1 VAPSE
6 GEGRAFESPQ
16 GRHVFCKD
24 FMPSDIFISIEEVSK
39 HIAGRVLF
47 EPVSFG
53 IHQLDRIGLVGVN
66 GCGKSTLVKILAKL
80 EPSTTGDITYRTE
93 LSIGYLPQIPDLNY
107 NLEVLQQVLVEADL
121 TKEDNWETEHKAKA
135 ILSRLKMNDYDKPVA
150 LLSGGQKRKVD
161 LARVLLKKPD
171 VLLLDEPTNHLDLDT
186 IEWLQDYLSNYHG
199 AVLIITHDRYFL
211 DAICNRV
218 LEIEAQKIHIYDGGY
233 SDFVEG
239 QIIRQT
245 DSARKE
251 IRRHAQLKKELDW
264 LKRGA
269 RARTSKPKNHVDRVK
284 ELLSKSYLISNQDLS
299 ISFQTKRLGKTV
311 LELHNL
317 SKSYNDKP
325 LFNNIDHHF
334 QAKDRIGIIGPN
346 GCGKTTLLRLMTAE
360 EKPDKGSVK
369 IGLNTHFAYYRQ
381 DQENLNA
388 NVSVLDYVNQFADVI
403 RTADGQK
410 FSASEMLKRF
420 LFDGKMQQ
428 MKVRALSGGEKKRL
442 HLMVS
447 LMFGSNFMILDEPTN
462 DLDIRTLEI
471 LEDYLDAYRG
481 CIVVVSHDRYFLD
494 RVVDHIFIFENG
506 HIRKFAGN
514 YSDYLLVRRF
524 QSEEADENDS
534 NRAGRKEVS
543 RQSKSENA
551 LTWKEK
557 QELLALE
564 KIIEASEQET
574 SRLEATLKDTSAAL
588 LYSDY
593 KGISDQIL
601 SLKET
606 ISKALKRWSELSE
619 RES

>member
-1 VAPSE
+1 MPSE
-6 GEGRAFESPQ
+6 I
-16 GRHVFCKD
+16 C
-24 FMPSDIFISIEEVSK
+24 ISIEEVSK

-53 IHQLDRIGLVGVN
+53 IHQTDRIGLVGVN
-66 GCGKSTLVKILAKL
+66 GTGKSTLIKILTKL
-80 EPSTTGDITYRTE
+80 EPATSGEITYRKE
-93 LSIGYLPQIPDLNY
+93 LSIGYLPQIPELDY
-107 NLEVLQQVLVEADL
+107 KLEVLSQVLCEVDF
-121 TKEDNWETEHKAKA
+121 KEEEHWETEHKAKA
-135 ILSRLKMNDYDKPVA
+135 ILSRLKLTDYDKPVA
-150 LLSGGQKRKVD
+150 LLSGGQKRKAD

-186 IEWLQDYLSNYHG
+186 IEWLQDYLSSYHG
-199 AVLIITHDRYFL
+199 AVLLITHDRYFL

-218 LEIEAQKIHIYDGGY
+218 LEIEQQKIHIYDGGY

-251 IRRHAQLKKELDW
+251 VRRQAQLKKELDW

-299 ISFQTKRLGKTV
+299 ISFQTKRLGKTI

-317 SKSYNDKP
+317 SKSFGDKP
-325 LFNNIDHHF
+325 LFTKIDHNF

-346 GCGKTTLLRLMTAE
+346 GCGKTTLLRLMTTE
-360 EKPDKGSVK
+360 EKPDSGNVK
-369 IGLNTHFAYYRQ
+369 VGVNTHFSYYRQ
-381 DQENLNA
+381 DQEDLNA
-388 NVSVLDYVNQFADVI
+388 SVSVLDYVYQFADVI
-403 RTADGQK
+403 KTADGQR

-428 MKVRALSGGEKKRL
+428 MKVSALSGGEKKRL

-471 LEDYLDAYRG
+471 LEDYLDAYHG

-506 HIRKFAGN
+506 QIRKFAGN

-524 QSEEADENDS
+524 QAEEVADKEAAK
-534 NRAGRKEVS
+534 AGKKEIS
-543 RQSKSENA
+543 RQSTSADA
-551 LTWKEK
+551 LSWKEK
-557 QELLALE
+557 QEIAALE
-564 KIIEASEQET
+564 KLIEESEQET
-574 SRLEATLKDTSAAL
+574 SRLEAKFRDASDKLSYVDYKDLSDRIQTLKD
-588 LYSDY
+588 
-593 KGISDQIL
+593 
-601 SLKET
+601 T
-606 ISKALKRWSELSE
+606 ISKALERWSELAE
-619 RES
+619 REF

>member
-1 VAPSE
+1 
-6 GEGRAFESPQ
+6 
-16 GRHVFCKD
+16 
-24 FMPSDIFISIEEVSK
+24 MPSDILISVEEVSK

-53 IHQLDRIGLVGVN
+53 IHQTDRIGLVGVN
-66 GCGKSTLVKILAKL
+66 GSGKSTLIKILALL
-80 EPSTTGDITYRTE
+80 EPATTGEITYRKHI
-93 LSIGYLPQIPDLNY
+93 SMGYLPQIPDLNY
-107 NLEVLQQVLVEADL
+107 NLDVLSQVLSETDFKKA
-121 TKEDNWETEHKAKA
+121 EHWEIEHKAKA
-135 ILSRLKMNDYDKPVA
+135 ILTRLKLTDFDKPVA

-186 IEWLQDYLSNYHG
+186 IEWLQDYLSAYHG
-199 AVLIITHDRYFL
+199 AVLLITHDRYFL

-233 SDFVEG
+233 ADFVEG

-245 DSARKE
+245 DSERKE

-299 ISFQTKRLGKTV
+299 ISFQTKRLGKTI

-317 SKSYNDKP
+317 SKAYDEKP
-325 LFNNIDHHF
+325 LFTEIDHHF

-346 GCGKTTLLRLMTAE
+346 GCGKTTLLRLMTGE

-369 IGLNTHFAYYRQ
+369 IGVNTHFAYYKQ

-388 NVSVLDYVNQFADVI
+388 KVSVLDYVNQFADVI
-403 RTADGQK
+403 KTADGQK
-410 FSASEMLKRF
+410 FSASEMLQRF

-428 MKVRALSGGEKKRL
+428 MKVSALSGGEKKRL
-442 HLMVS
+442 HLLVS

-471 LEDYLDAYRG
+471 LEDYLDAYHG

-506 HIRKFAGN
+506 SIRKFAGN

-524 QSEEADENDS
+524 QAEEAEEKEN
-534 NRAGRKEVS
+534 AGTGHKETS
-543 RQSKSENA
+543 RQTKSDHA

-557 QELLALE
+557 QEMLALE
-564 KIIEASEQET
+564 KEIEQSETELEKQEV
-574 SRLEATLKDTSAAL
+574 LLKDNSGTLSFT
-588 LYSDY
+588 DY
-593 KGISDQIL
+593 KRIGDRITD
-601 SLKET
+601 LKAG
-606 ISKALKRWSELSE
+606 ISKALQRWSELAE